1 MPVVAYSLAPS
12 QRPSRAVLVLVFFRF
27 ASAAQVVLV
36 LVFLQKPIRSW
47 KLIADVT
54 YLLYSHMLLFQLVFI
69 LRPFARSGLSPLLVM
84 AAHRSHHVDVECQVL
99 ALGPEV

>member
-1 MPVVAYSLAPS
+1 VVSYSLAPS
-12 QRPSRAVLVLVFFRF
+12 QRPSHAVLVLVFFRF
-27 ASAAQVVLV
+27 ASAAQVVLI

-54 YLLYSHMLLFQLVFI
+54 HLLFGYMLLFQIVFL
-69 LRPFARSGLSPLLVM
+69 LRPLARSGLSPLLVM